1 MIVVGHRQKF
11 VVVLKHYPLRCSAQ
25 RGGNRFKSE
34 DEAKTGR
41 RSITR
46 KIWRQRSCSTS
57 CSAALVRVQSDNSK
71 DTPPGPFGYIGVAFT
86 RREGIDVNVAR
97 ARLDGVLPKGRS
109 AI

>member
-1 MIVVGHRQKF
+1 M
-11 VVVLKHYPLRCSAQ
+11 
-25 RGGNRFKSE
+25 
-34 DEAKTGR
+34 
-41 RSITR
+41 
-46 KIWRQRSCSTS
+46 
-57 CSAALVRVQSDNSK
+57 QSDNSK

>member
-1 MIVVGHRQKF
+1 MMPCHDSGWPSPKIR
-11 VVVLKHYPLRCSAQ
+11 
-25 RGGNRFKSE
+25 RGF
-34 DEAKTGR
+34 EAL
-41 RSITR
+41 SFEMF
-46 KIWRQRSCSTS
+46 CSTS

-97 ARLDGVLPKGRS
+97 ARLDGILPKGRS